1 MTTVQTPPFIKRVQ
15 KMTAA
20 NMRRSIPKIAYL
32 LVAVTALGFPILFV
46 AMWWIA
52 RNLELD
58 VPILYLAF
66 GALLLTT
73 LADLFLAIANDRFNE
88 QPDAKLHQLNDPIGY
103 EGVVVDGFIS
113 RGTTT
118 LGRVRVQGQIWK
130 AQCDDSELLKSGQK
144 VKVTSRQGLTLV
156 VTPVS

>member
-1 MTTVQTPPFIKRVQ
+1 MH
-15 KMTAA
+15 
-20 NMRRSIPKIAYL
+20 RSIQKIAYL

-58 VPILYLAF
+58 VPILYLAV
-66 GALLLTT
+66 GALLLTL

-88 QPDAKLHQLNDPIGY
+88 RPDAKLHQVNEPTGE
-103 EGVVVDGFIS
+103 EGIIVDGFIL

-118 LGRVRVQGQIWK
+118 LGRVRVQGEIWT
-130 AQCDDSELLKSGQK
+130 ALCDDGELLKSGQR

-156 VTPVS
+156 VKPVV

>member
-1 MTTVQTPPFIKRVQ
+1 MKRLQ
-15 KMTAA
+15 KMTGE
-20 NMRRSIPKIAYL
+20 NMRRSLPKIAYL

-52 RNLELD
+52 RILELD
-58 VPILYLAF
+58 VPILYLAV
-66 GALLLTT
+66 GALLLTA
-73 LADLFLAIANDRFNE
+73 LADFFLAIANDRFNE
-88 QPDAKLHQLNDPIGY
+88 RPDAKLHQLNEPIGY
-103 EGVVVDGFIS
+103 EGVVVDGFIL

-118 LGRVRVQGQIWK
+118 LGRVRVQGQIWT

-156 VTPVS
+156 VTPVV